1 MLENTTYVLIHSP
14 LVGPLTWRLVQRE
27 LVNQSGEV
35 VCPALKDR
43 GDDERPFW
51 KQHAESLAQ
60 GLARLPPDRRVILV
74 AHSGAGPLLPVMAQ
88 AAALPVA
95 GYVFV
100 DAGIPRPQASR
111 LDLMRLQDQP
121 WTEAFYQA
129 LLQGD
134 RYPTWREEDLRS
146 VIPDAD
152 LRQQVIAEVNP
163 RALPFFAEPIPVFAG
178 WPDAPCAYIKFSS
191 SYDWDYR
198 EARRAGWYAREVSG
212 GHFHMLVDAAGVT
225 AVLLQAIQALESG

>member
-1 MLENTTYVLIHSP
+1 MIENATYVLIHSP

-27 LVNQSGEV
+27 LTKQGREA
-35 VCPALKDR
+35 VCPALRDE
-43 GDDERPFW
+43 GADERPFW
-51 KQHAESLAQ
+51 QQHAEALAQ
-60 GLARLPPDRRVILV
+60 GLADLPADGRIILV

-88 AAALPVA
+88 AAARPVA
-95 GYVFV
+95 AYVFV
-100 DAGIPRPQASR
+100 DAGIPRSQASR

-121 WTEAFYQA
+121 WTEAFHQA

-146 VIPDAD
+146 VIPDVD
-152 LRQQVIAEVNP
+152 LRQQVVAETNP

-178 WPDAPCAYIKFSS
+178 WPDAPCAFIKFSS
-191 SYDWDYR
+191 PYDWDYQ
-198 EARRAGWYAREVSG
+198 EAKRAGWYAREVSG